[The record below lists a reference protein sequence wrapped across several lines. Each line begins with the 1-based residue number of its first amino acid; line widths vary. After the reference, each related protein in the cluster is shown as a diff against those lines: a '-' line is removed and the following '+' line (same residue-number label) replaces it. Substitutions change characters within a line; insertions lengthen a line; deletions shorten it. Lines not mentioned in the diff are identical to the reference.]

1 MGETETP
8 VGSAHPHD
16 LVVVDQGAAAELY
29 ASPDDGRT
37 PRRRR
42 RIGSFVAGGILSL
55 FSLVL
60 LAAGGW
66 TLWKDRV
73 DRDADG
79 FVSIGTTD
87 LRTETYA
94 IVGDLRGAGPDW
106 LWGSTVMGDERVR
119 ATSLSGQ
126 PLFIGVA
133 RSDDVL
139 NYLKGVG
146 FARIDRFEVTADT
159 THAGGAPSGPP
170 AGESIWA
177 ASTQAAGP
185 QTLVWTPRS
194 GDWSIVFMNADAGAG
209 VAVHGDGS
217 AEFPI
222 LPWVAVGLLLA
233 GGALGVVGGWVLVR
247 ATRRVN
253 ERTPEPDASQPST
266 AARDL
271 VPAPSWPPISSRD
284 EEAAVGTRGGGER
297 SDAAGEIDQSRSP

>member
-8 VGSAHPHD
+8 VGSADPRD
-16 LVVVDQGAAAELY
+16 LLVVDEGGAAELS
-29 ASPDDGRT
+29 APSDGGRAE
-37 PRRRR
+37 RRRR
-42 RIGSFVAGGILSL
+42 RVGSFVSGGILS
-55 FSLVL
+55 FFALVL
-60 LAAGGW
+60 LAGGGW
-66 TLWKDRV
+66 ALWKDRV

-94 IVGDLRGAGPDW
+94 IVGDLRGAGPEW

-126 PLFIGVA
+126 PLFIGIA

-139 NYLKGVG
+139 NYLNGVG
-146 FARIDRFEVTADT
+146 FATIDRFEVSADT
-159 THAGGAPSGPP
+159 THAGGAPSRPP
-170 AGESIWA
+170 SGESIWA
-177 ASTQAAGP
+177 VSTQTEGQ

-222 LPWVAVGLLLA
+222 LPWVALGLLVA
-233 GGALGVVGGWVLVR
+233 GGVVGGWVLVR
-247 ATRRVN
+247 AIRRDTDP
-253 ERTPEPDASQPST
+253 TPSEPDESQART
-266 AARDL
+266 AGR
-271 VPAPSWPPISSRD
+271 P
-284 EEAAVGTRGGGER
+284 AVGEVLSRGRCIGTNDVVSESMVR
-297 SDAAGEIDQSRSP
+297 R